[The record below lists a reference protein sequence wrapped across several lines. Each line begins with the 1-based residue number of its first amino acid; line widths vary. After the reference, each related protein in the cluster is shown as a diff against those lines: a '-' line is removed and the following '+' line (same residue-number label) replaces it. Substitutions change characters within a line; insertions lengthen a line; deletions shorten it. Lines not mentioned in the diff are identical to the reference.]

1 MSQIAITQT
10 PNRLTL
16 ANSDLVYEV
25 TSTQFA
31 QPQFQYVCALQDGCG
46 TTLTTIK
53 QQPNPSGKG
62 VFNLGRLVKQY
73 LGYDARESLFEGG
86 VDGYFQLN
94 GQTAK
99 FFRVAFGE
107 EFGTSTTSSVTSY
120 SGVGNAT
127 GSAAFT
133 GSNAYYYFINGVLDP
148 NSGDWNW
155 NTSSFYS
162 PQPTPS
168 SASFTKN
175 VCLTDAPRVHYAR
188 STDYMTISALNGNIL
203 ASQSSAQDIYEMK
216 WILYDLTGSFY
227 VSESFYNVGLGLT
240 TGDNFGAPR
249 SNQSQLWSQ
258 VWGVNTCTGS
268 LLNVQTSGSLLLH
281 MTIGPQNISNLLNYD
296 LTFEPWS
303 YYTIELHPQRS
314 ASLAN
319 YSGSWDKFTIVK
331 SEGNCAYNGVRF
343 AFINDYGVWDW
354 YTFTLADSNTYQI
367 DRGVYKQNFVN
378 YSTTTNTVPY
388 DITRR
393 GNNTFYTNI
402 NQDFIA
408 TSDWLTQEEADWLE
422 QLFYSPNVY
431 IQEGFN
437 MIPVVIT
444 TSTLNTKSNPRTQK
458 NFNYTISYRLAN
470 PKRSR

>member
-107 EFGTSTTSSVTSY
+107 EYGTSTTSSVTSY

-227 VSESFYNVGLGLT
+227 VSESFYNVGLGST

-303 YYTIELHPQRS
+303 YYTIELHP
-314 ASLAN
+314 
-319 YSGSWDKFTIVK
+319 
-331 SEGNCAYNGVRF
+331 
-343 AFINDYGVWDW
+343 
-354 YTFTLADSNTYQI
+354 
-367 DRGVYKQNFVN
+367 
-378 YSTTTNTVPY
+378 
-388 DITRR
+388 
-393 GNNTFYTNI
+393 
-402 NQDFIA
+402 
-408 TSDWLTQEEADWLE
+408 
-422 QLFYSPNVY
+422 
-431 IQEGFN
+431 
-437 MIPVVIT
+437 
-444 TSTLNTKSNPRTQK
+444 
-458 NFNYTISYRLAN
+458 
-470 PKRSR
+470 